1 MSLRRAAERMRAAL
15 PLLVS
20 ATLLALIATRF
31 DGWHT
36 LADLDLGWL
45 ALGLAIAFALDIV
58 LGGVKWWFVVNSSGV
73 ALPLRRAVTLWAGL
87 MPATFFT
94 PFQSGHL
101 LFAVTLGRAKSLSPV
116 RALEVAGYDKWATL
130 HGTFALI
137 LIGQLL
143 LPAGHDF
150 AHPAITACA
159 VVALLIFAADQQLLR
174 VLGRWKR
181 FREAS
186 QLLHNPI
193 TPGRKLTILLLATA
207 YQASDSV
214 SMLIAVAALGAHVD
228 PLVVFGAFPLV
239 LLVSYVP
246 ITFSGFGVREPT
258 IAAIF
263 SASLSFDEA
272 IACGL
277 LVSLLEYVWIAL
289 IGVIGLPAL
298 IRVLV
303 HGPDDPAQSAADGAP
318 TSARGSHESP

>member
-1 MSLRRAAERMRAAL
+1 MSARRGLERARAAL

-20 ATLLALIATRF
+20 AILLALIATRF

-36 LADLDLGWL
+36 LADLDSGWL
-45 ALGLAIAFALDIV
+45 LLGLAVAFGLDIV

-101 LFAVTLGRAKSLSPV
+101 LFAVALGRAKSLTPV

-143 LPAGHDF
+143 LPAGHDY
-150 AHPAITACA
+150 AHPAIAVCA
-159 VVALLIFAADQQLLR
+159 ALALVVFAADQRLLHL
-174 VLGRWKR
+174 LGRWKR

-193 TPGRKLTILLLATA
+193 TPGRKLAILGLATV

-228 PLVVFGAFPLV
+228 PIVVFGAFPLV

-263 SASLSFDEA
+263 AASLSFDEA

-289 IGVIGLPAL
+289 VGVVGLPYL

-303 HGPDDPAQSAADGAP
+303 HGGDEPAPSELDGAP
-318 TSARGSHESP
+318 TGARGSHESP